1 MKNRDETIFSYN
13 KLWSFLASKNLKRK
27 DLIAM
32 TGISPTVLAGMTK
45 GEPVHLRTLGRICEC
60 LGVNIGDI
68 VEYKGNGSDS

>member
-45 GEPVHLRTLGRICEC
+45 GEP
-60 LGVNIGDI
+60 GVNIGDI